1 MAICTLKYYDAS
13 WLNCSDNLITQCGLI
28 PGFCSVIHKS
38 EPHVTLAQ
46 ASWVWEIIATMSK
59 KKWLK
64 RCLNSALG
72 GAQQASD
79 CSDSGCELKCCP
91 ARPQVIFDRKFV
103 LCVQQQTVTDPYL
116 SQDELLRLDS
126 CWASSRIF
134 SMSPLWIEDDEGTC
148 SRPPTI
154 ASSSSTWGRG
164 SRPAA
169 GPVVE
174 VDWTDPAVP
183 LFISNSTQ
191 EPEPDQQKKSLL
203 LNA

>member
-1 MAICTLKYYDAS
+1 MHSQVLWRWKAS
-13 WLNCSDNLITQCGLI
+13 WLNCSDNLITQHGLI
-28 PGFCSVIHKS
+28 PGFCSVTHKA

-46 ASWVWEIIATMSK
+46 PSWVSETIATMSK
-59 KKWLK
+59 KQWLK
-64 RCLNSALG
+64 WSLSSAVG
-72 GAQQASD
+72 GAQPASD
-79 CSDSGCELKCCP
+79 CSDWGCELKRCP
-91 ARPQVIFDRKFV
+91 ARPKTGSFIHRLFWTRVEV
-103 LCVQQQTVTDPYL
+103 EQTVADSYL

-148 SRPPTI
+148 SRPPTM

-174 VDWTDPAVP
+174 VDWTDPAAP

-191 EPEPDQQKKSLL
+191 EPEPDKQKKS
-203 LNA
+203 

>member
-1 MAICTLKYYDAS
+1 
-13 WLNCSDNLITQCGLI
+13 
-28 PGFCSVIHKS
+28 
-38 EPHVTLAQ
+38 
-46 ASWVWEIIATMSK
+46 MSK

-64 RCLNSALG
+64 RCLNSALR
-72 GAQQASD
+72 AQILPRWAKNRLVHPL
-79 CSDSGCELKCCP
+79 E
-91 ARPQVIFDRKFV
+91 VE
-103 LCVQQQTVTDPYL
+103 QTVADSYL

-169 GPVVE
+169 GPAVE

-183 LFISNSTQ
+183 RFISNSTQ
-191 EPEPDQQKKSLL
+191 EPEPDQQKRSLNSCKFL
-203 LNA
+203 TNLFQNELV

>member
-1 MAICTLKYYDAS
+1 MLSNSFVVSIARVESKLTKLQWQLHHTTLFNPQPLFSSK
-13 WLNCSDNLITQCGLI
+13 
-28 PGFCSVIHKS
+28 
-38 EPHVTLAQ
+38 Q
-46 ASWVWEIIATMSK
+46 A
-59 KKWLK
+59 
-64 RCLNSALG
+64 
-72 GAQQASD
+72 
-79 CSDSGCELKCCP
+79 
-91 ARPQVIFDRKFV
+91 
-103 LCVQQQTVTDPYL
+103 YL

-174 VDWTDPAVP
+174 VDWTDPDAP

-191 EPEPDQQKKSLL
+191 DPAPDQKKKSWTKLFSGNNFVVITNKKSKPYNCHTQKHVHCSL
-203 LNA
+203 MFVNFDDTTQSNFTPTQF